1 MAFPQTSPERTA
13 ARHCPELLG
22 AAPVMT
28 DLAPALSLIAER
40 LTRGLAAGLA
50 RLSGGEPPI
59 VRAGLPMD
67 ATLSSIAGEIEG
79 LAAHSLM
86 GMGASSLPILAIFD
100 GAPVFR
106 LVDRAFGGPGE
117 VPEPLPDGFPLSA
130 ELLLARIEG
139 CLADALTS
147 ALAGARAPRP
157 DHAPD
162 HAADHRVRPL
172 RRDTSLRQL
181 DPFRASADV
190 LTLSLEIEE
199 PGIAPW
205 SLTLALPTETLEAA
219 LAAPQHPV
227 RQRRA
232 ASPDPSAEPF
242 ASMAMEVT
250 AVLVDMQL
258 GMTRLAGLRPG
269 DVLPVAVARSVPL
282 QVGGRTLAS
291 GTIGEIDDRVA
302 VQVTHA
308 F

>member
-1 MAFPQTSPERTA
+1 MTMAFPQTSPERTA

-22 AAPVMT
+22 TAPVMT
-28 DLAPALSLIAER
+28 DLAPALSLIGER

-67 ATLSSIAGEIEG
+67 ATLASIAGEIEG

-86 GMGASSLPILAIFD
+86 GMGAASLPVLVIFD

-130 ELLLARIEG
+130 ELLLSRIEG
-139 CLADALTS
+139 CVADALTS

-157 DHAPD
+157 DYAE
-162 HAADHRVRPL
+162 DHRVRPL

-181 DPFRASADV
+181 DPFPASADV

-232 ASPDPSAEPF
+232 APPDPSAEPF

-250 AVLVDMQL
+250 AVLVDMHI

>member
-28 DLAPALSLIAER
+28 ELAPALSLIGER

-106 LVDRAFGGPGE
+106 LVDRAFGGPGD
-117 VPEPLPDGFPLSA
+117 VPDPLPDGFPLSA
-130 ELLLARIEG
+130 ELLLSRIEG
-139 CLADALTS
+139 CVADALTS
-147 ALAGARAPRP
+147 ALAAARAPRP
-157 DHAPD
+157 DHAD
-162 HAADHRVRPL
+162 DHRVRPL

-181 DPFRASADV
+181 DPFPASADV

-199 PGIAPW
+199 PGIVPW

-250 AVLVDMQL
+250 AVLVDMHL

>member
-1 MAFPQTSPERTA
+1 MAFPQTSPERTI

-22 AAPVMT
+22 ATPVMT
-28 DLAPALSLIAER
+28 DLAPALSLIGER

-130 ELLLARIEG
+130 ELLLSRIEG
-139 CLADALTS
+139 CVADALTS
-147 ALAGARAPRP
+147 ALAGACRTTRP
-157 DHAPD
+157 DHAD
-162 HAADHRVRPL
+162 DHRVRPL

-181 DPFRASADV
+181 DPFPASADV

-250 AVLVDMQL
+250 AVLVDMHL